1 MGVTHGS
8 ISAACILI
16 DEASP
21 TSRGLLI
28 DVRRVANHPGYHSPE
43 RATGAGISPSDDT
56 WAIAVMLYH
65 ALTAQLPFAGDTDEQ
80 VRERILAA
88 RPAPVAVFGVDADAM
103 QRVLD
108 AALAR
113 DRTQRTSKVADL
125 RHAVAAAA
133 GDASLAMAIPLGDE
147 DDGDDDEDDK
157 TIVRAPLQTPPGG
170 TYVPPRPAAGAPP
183 QGPPTGAPPMGPAL
197 RPPTAPR
204 PGAAA
209 RPSAPGS
216 AARPSSPGA
225 ARPSTPGSAA
235 RPSAAGPAPRP
246 SSTGP
251 APRPGQAARPS
262 SGGARPSTPGAAPR
276 PGQPMQTQAM
286 FPAAQHTHA
295 TPQPAPALLPQ
306 VHAAAAPTHAAAQTQ
321 ATPPPMHADPMPAAP
336 MTPPA
341 SAVVPRQ
348 ARTVPIPT
356 APVRATPP
364 AAPAFPT
371 SGPPFPGQGGPGSPA
386 DAAPP
391 TPAPRTGGSLANLH
405 RTMPLSAFRPPADA
419 GAAGP
424 GPEAWR
430 PVESPSRTE
439 AWTTTP
445 APVESPSRPEAWQ
458 PTSDP
463 RHPPPQAEAWS
474 GSPQPPSFPAAH
486 PHGASPMAMP
496 APSSGHDP
504 RLLTAPPSS
513 ASEAR
518 FVAAGPAPPPP
529 RRSGGKWLLGI
540 GAILAITLG
549 GAGAFF
555 LLPRLRASGSQPT
568 AAPTVA
574 EVAPAADEPAPGST
588 VSPDGGPTDD
598 AAAAATAPATPPM
611 PTDACLL
618 SMFPADTWPDET
630 KRPKLEFVCTERD
643 PRRGAQQLRA
653 EVARRT
659 GAQRNV
665 SEGMREWAVLGWYEL
680 AAFAVIR
687 SRCCDAPEP
696 LALPPEVANCPSF
709 DASIATFAALAPR
722 NGTAI
727 GPQPPAEVATQIDA
741 AMAEYDKS
749 LRCIIRAGASRNYGS
764 YIRPQGGEDTAFR
777 KTLLRGLAR

>member
-1 MGVTHGS
+1 
-8 ISAACILI
+8 
-16 DEASP
+16 
-21 TSRGLLI
+21 
-28 DVRRVANHPGYHSPE
+28 
-43 RATGAGISPSDDT
+43 
-56 WAIAVMLYH
+56 
-65 ALTAQLPFAGDTDEQ
+65 
-80 VRERILAA
+80 
-88 RPAPVAVFGVDADAM
+88 
-103 QRVLD
+103 
-108 AALAR
+108 
-113 DRTQRTSKVADL
+113 
-125 RHAVAAAA
+125 
-133 GDASLAMAIPLGDE
+133 
-147 DDGDDDEDDK
+147 
-157 TIVRAPLQTPPGG
+157 
-170 TYVPPRPAAGAPP
+170 
-183 QGPPTGAPPMGPAL
+183 
-197 RPPTAPR
+197 
-204 PGAAA
+204 
-209 RPSAPGS
+209 
-216 AARPSSPGA
+216 
-225 ARPSTPGSAA
+225 
-235 RPSAAGPAPRP
+235 
-246 SSTGP
+246 
-251 APRPGQAARPS
+251 
-262 SGGARPSTPGAAPR
+262 
-276 PGQPMQTQAM
+276 MQTQAM